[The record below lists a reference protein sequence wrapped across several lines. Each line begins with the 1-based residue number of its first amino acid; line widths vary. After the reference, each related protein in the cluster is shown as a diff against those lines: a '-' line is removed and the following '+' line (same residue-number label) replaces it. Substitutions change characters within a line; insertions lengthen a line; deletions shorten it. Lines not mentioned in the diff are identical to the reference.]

1 MAEMNRDQVVEL
13 EKALRQTWNS
23 RNAEYDLARRRYLGE
38 HWDQDTNPAPN
49 NRYSLTL
56 NYLKPFVD
64 KSIQSLV
71 GRIPAI
77 QVMPPGTDEDARRH
91 AESLEGVIY
100 GTWEYNDMATILL
113 KTAWDSF
120 VLRRGIIYTWWD
132 PEKKK
137 VCLKN
142 IAPEF
147 FFPDYDGDEIYRAVY
162 VQRRKT
168 EALKDQY
175 PKYAEDIMS
184 DDAMSYPF
192 VETASLDRTQAPG
205 QTTVV
210 DCYTQD
216 GHFYRVMGNAFIHLT
231 LKHPW
236 GGIPFVEFPCYPVSG
251 DSEPLNMIDQLVE
264 LNQYLD
270 QLLSQQADIIQR
282 YANPVVVAKAT
293 GQSPEAIR
301 KAMGSPGAVIPVR
314 PDGDLSLLGWSG
326 NSPAIDQQMQFTID
340 SLFDLGGK
348 PRSAFGQQ
356 TSQQSGVQTNLSLSP
371 TVQSNEYHESI
382 WGQRLSCLNRYI
394 LMLWE
399 ENMKSDRIEFEG
411 SYRAQSGSQKYFDV
425 SITGEDI
432 GGWYKNRIKWPSA
445 IRIDDPVYVQNQL
458 QQLTSDPPAISLY
471 TYEENMGREDV
482 EAEIDRIKEQ
492 LMDPR
497 IHPDRL
503 NSAVDAAATVSG
515 AGLPGTDLGG
525 LAPDGGLGASAGL
538 PSAAPDTGVGAGAFG
553 DQLHQGGT
561 PYGDVLTKNAK
572 PSK

>member
-1 MAEMNRDQVVEL
+1 MTHDEVVDLEAE
-13 EKALRQTWNS
+13 LRQQWNT
-23 RNAEYDLARRRYLGE
+23 RNGEYDLARRRYMGE
-38 HWDQDTNPAPN
+38 HWDAETNPAPL

-64 KSIQSLV
+64 KSVQGLV
-71 GRIPAI
+71 GRLPGI

-91 AESLEGVIY
+91 AEELEGVLY
-100 GTWEYNDMATILL
+100 GTWDKNDMVSVLQ
-113 KTAWDSF
+113 KTAWDCF

-132 PEKKK
+132 PKAKMVK
-137 VCLKN
+137 VKN
-142 IAPEF
+142 CAPEH
-147 FFPDYDGDEIYRAVY
+147 FFPQYDGDEIYRAIY
-162 VQRRKT
+162 VQRRNT
-168 EALKDQY
+168 EALKEQY
-175 PKYAEDIMS
+175 PKLADKIEEDSGMNF
-184 DDAMSYPF
+184 PF
-192 VETASLDRTQAPG
+192 VSTADLNRTGARG

-210 DCYTQD
+210 DCYTRD
-216 GHFYRVMGNAFIHLT
+216 GHFYRVMGEAFIHQDMKL
-231 LKHPW
+231 
-236 GGIPFVEFPCYPVSG
+236 PFEGVPFIEFPCYPVSG
-251 DSEPLNMIDQLVE
+251 ETEPLNLIDQLIE

-326 NSPAIDQQMQFTID
+326 NIPAIDAQLQFTID

-382 WGQRLSCLNRYI
+382 WGQRLSTLNEMI
-394 LMLWE
+394 LKLWE
-399 ENMKSDRIEFEG
+399 KNMPGDVIEFEG
-411 SYRAQSGSQKYFDV
+411 VAVKASGTQKYYDV

-445 IRIDDPVYVQNQL
+445 MRIDDPVYIQNNL

-471 TYEENMGREDV
+471 TYLERVGTEDV

-503 NSAVDAAATVSG
+503 SSAVDAAATVQE
-515 AGLPGTDLGG
+515 AELGG
-525 LAPDGGLGASAGL
+525 EFGGFAPDGGLGGPQGDL
-538 PSAAPDTGVGAGAFG
+538 APDTGMGNGAFG
-553 DQLHQGGT
+553 DQMKASGS
-561 PYGDVLTKNAK
+561 PYADSLTQTAK
-572 PSK
+572 PSV